1 MNAGSKQSGAA
12 KIMALL
18 EVLGTA
24 DAALHPHGMTVS
36 EVSRALGRDK
46 SIISRQLK
54 SLLESGLVSRDPAG
68 CFELSWRLYALAS
81 RAGDQHL
88 AKKAGPVMR
97 RLTDNVRERSHLTVL
112 SDGEVLTVRSE
123 SSRRSIETQGWVG
136 RTIPVG
142 KSSSGM
148 ALLLDH
154 DDEQIL
160 EIARA
165 SDPNSSKRQ
174 AAVFLEEIRR
184 SRQRQYTIANRIFDP
199 EIIGI
204 GTPVRDFSGRIIAA
218 LNVSGPALRIE
229 EHIHIFGT
237 HLLAAAASLRQ
248 TDPTTTAVASA

>member
-1 MNAGSKQSGAA
+1 MTESRKQSGAA

-24 DAALHPHGMTVS
+24 DAAQYPHGMTVS
-36 EVSRALGRDK
+36 EVARALSRDK

-54 SLLESGLVSRDPAG
+54 SLLESGLVSRDPSG

-81 RAGDQHL
+81 RAGDQNL
-88 AKKAGPVMR
+88 AKRAGPVMR

-142 KSSSGM
+142 RSSSGM
-148 ALLLDH
+148 ALLMDH
-154 DDEQIL
+154 EDEQIL
-160 EIARA
+160 EIALA
-165 SDPNSSKRQ
+165 TDPAGSRKQ
-174 AAVFLEEIRR
+174 AAAFLDEIKQ

-204 GTPVRDFSGRIIAA
+204 GTPIRDFSGRIVAA
-218 LNVSGPALRIE
+218 LNISGPAARIE
-229 EHIHIFGT
+229 DHIPLFGS
-237 HLLAAAASLRQ
+237 HLIAAATSLRHPD
-248 TDPTTTAVASA
+248 TGAASAH

>member
-1 MNAGSKQSGAA
+1 MSAGQRQSGAA
-12 KIMALL
+12 KIVALL

-24 DAALHPHGMTVS
+24 DAALHPQGMTVS

-46 SIISRQLK
+46 SIVSRQLK

-68 CFELSWRLYALAS
+68 RFELSWRLYALAS

-88 AKKAGPVMR
+88 VKKAGLVMR
-97 RLTDNVRERSHLTVL
+97 RLTDNVRERTHLTVL

-142 KSSSGM
+142 RSSSGM

-154 DDEQIL
+154 EDEQIL
-160 EIARA
+160 EIAQA
-165 SDPNSSKRQ
+165 SNQNNSRRQ
-174 AAVFLEEIRR
+174 AVTFLKEIKQ
-184 SRQRQYTIANRIFDP
+184 SRQRKYTIANRIFDP

-218 LNVSGPALRIE
+218 LNISGPAPRIE
-229 EHIHIFGT
+229 DHIHLFGS
-237 HLLAAAASLRQ
+237 HLLAAASSLRLP
-248 TDPTTTAVASA
+248 DPTTAVASA

>member
-1 MNAGSKQSGAA
+1 MSTGQKQSGAA
-12 KIMALL
+12 KIMAVL

-24 DAALHPHGMTVS
+24 DAVLHPHGMTVS

-46 SIISRQLK
+46 SIVSRQLK

-97 RLTDNVRERSHLTVL
+97 KLTDHVRERTHLTVL

-142 KSSSGM
+142 RSSSGM
-148 ALLLDH
+148 ALLMDH
-154 DDEQIL
+154 DDDQIL
-160 EIARA
+160 EIAEV
-165 SDPNSSKRQ
+165 SDPNGSRSQ
-174 AAVFLEEIRR
+174 AAAFLEEIKR
-184 SRQRQYTIANRIFDP
+184 SRQRQYSVANRIFDS

-218 LNVSGPALRIE
+218 LNISGPALRIE
-229 EHIHIFGT
+229 DHIHLFGS
-237 HLLAAAASLRQ
+237 HLVAAAGSLRQ
-248 TDPTTTAVASA
+248 PLTTAIVPA

>member
-1 MNAGSKQSGAA
+1 MVSEQKQSSAA

-18 EVLGTA
+18 EVLAAA
-24 DAALHPHGMTVS
+24 DANKHPQGMTVS
-36 EVSRALGRDK
+36 EVARALDRDK

-54 SLLESGLVSRDPAG
+54 GLLESGLVIRSPAG

-123 SSRRSIETQGWVG
+123 GSGRSLETQGWVG
-136 RTIPVG
+136 RTIPVVR
-142 KSSSGM
+142 SSSGM

-154 DDEQIL
+154 DDDAIL
-160 EIARA
+160 DIARS
-165 SDPNSSKRQ
+165 SDPKISKRQ
-174 AAVFLEEIRR
+174 ATAFLDGIKQSRERR
-184 SRQRQYTIANRIFDP
+184 YTIANRIFDP

-204 GTPVRDFSGRIIAA
+204 GTPVRDISGTIIAA
-218 LNVSGPALRIE
+218 LNISGPVARVESHIE
-229 EHIHIFGT
+229 LFGG
-237 HLLAAAASLRQ
+237 HLLAAANSLRQ
-248 TDPTTTAVASA
+248 SGPA